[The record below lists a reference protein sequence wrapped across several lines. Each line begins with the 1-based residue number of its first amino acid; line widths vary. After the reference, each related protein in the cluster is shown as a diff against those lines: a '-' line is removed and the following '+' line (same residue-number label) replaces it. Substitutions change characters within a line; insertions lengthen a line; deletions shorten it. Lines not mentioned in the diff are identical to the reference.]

1 MYDGLTPELYTEF
14 QFLKTFPLQHLDEQ
28 IAKAISCAF
37 KERRTEDVKPLKD
50 QRVALGYTSAG
61 VTAAE
66 MRERLTALLE
76 KIDDRYDYLAERED
90 EAGCEVCVDCQVM
103 VFDILDLEVTESGP
117 ESVLGPIPIETFDD
131 RFTAPI
137 LEVDDRDGVDSVA
150 ESMRSTVLLS
160 DQ

>member
-14 QFLKTFPLQHLDEQ
+14 QFLKSLPLQHLDEQ
-28 IAKAISCAF
+28 ISRAISCAF

-50 QRVALGYTSAG
+50 QRAALGYESAG

-66 MRERLTALLE
+66 MRERLKALLE

-103 VFDILDLEVTESGP
+103 VFDILDLDVP
-117 ESVLGPIPIETFDD
+117 ESNLGPMPIETFDD
-131 RFTAPI
+131 AFAAPI
-137 LEVDDRDGVDSVA
+137 REVDDRDGVDSVA